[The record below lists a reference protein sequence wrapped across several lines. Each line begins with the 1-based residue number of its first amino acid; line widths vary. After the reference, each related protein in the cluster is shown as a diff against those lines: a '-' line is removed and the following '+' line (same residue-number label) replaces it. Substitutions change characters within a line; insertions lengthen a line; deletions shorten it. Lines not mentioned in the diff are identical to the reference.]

1 MVGLLL
7 RSTEKM
13 AKGKVVLLPIPSAG
27 HIMSMLELA
36 KLLHRYHFS
45 VTVLI
50 APVPGLPVDGCIAS
64 VAASGLDIDFCHLQ
78 PVDLPKDADGP
89 EDFISAYM
97 EEQKHQIKAALQ
109 DLLRSGDA
117 PLAALIVDLFA
128 TGAIDAAADLGVPCY
143 VYFASNAAFLAL
155 MLYLPTLEEKFPVE
169 FEEMEEEVRVPGV
182 CPIPPISMPSCFLR
196 KKSGRYTCFVH
207 HGRRY
212 SELKGIVINTF
223 TDLEPATLRALE
235 EGLCAPGR
243 RTPPVYPVGPLIA
256 REEGE
261 KSRQHECVVWLDK
274 QPARSVVFL
283 CFGSKGC
290 FSAAQV
296 AEIAAGLE
304 GSGCRFLWALRV
316 ASEEEVFGIRKPA
329 DAKPE
334 QVLPEGF
341 LERTKARGMVW
352 PSWAPQAEILAHRAV
367 GGFVTHCGW
376 NSCLESLQCG
386 VPLLGWPLY
395 AEQHSNAVVMAEEM
409 GVALQLKAER
419 AKGNFV
425 KAEELEKGVRALM
438 GESEEGRR
446 VRTKAEEMM
455 AAAKK
460 AREEG
465 GSSFVNMEALVQELL
480 AK

>member
-1 MVGLLL
+1 
-7 RSTEKM
+7 M
-13 AKGKVVLLPIPSAG
+13 AQARKNKTSDKKSSICLSGTLCENMAQARVVLLPIPAVG
-27 HIMSMLELA
+27 HIMSMLEMA

-45 VTVLI
+45 VTVLMV
-50 APVPGLPVDGCIAS
+50 PVPTTFPVGDYIATI
-64 VAASGLDIDFCHLQ
+64 AASGLDIDFRHIQ
-78 PVDLPKDADGP
+78 PVDPPKDADGP
-89 EDFISAYM
+89 EHFISAYM
-97 EEQKHQIKAALQ
+97 EKQNHHIKSALH
-109 DLLRSGDA
+109 DLLRSGDS

-128 TGAIDAAADLGVPCY
+128 TGAIDVAAELGVPCY

-182 CPIPPISMPSCFLR
+182 CPIPPISMPSPFMR

-212 SELKGIVINTF
+212 SELKGIVVNTF
-223 TDLEPATLRALE
+223 TDLEPATLRALD

-243 RTPPVYPVGPLIA
+243 RTPPMYPVGPLIA

-261 KSRQHECVVWLDK
+261 KSRQQECVAWLDG

-290 FSAAQV
+290 FNAAQV
-296 AEIAAGLE
+296 GEIAAGLE
-304 GSGCRFLWALRV
+304 CSGCRFLWALRV
-316 ASEEEVFGIRKPA
+316 ASEEVLGMRKPA
-329 DAKPE
+329 DAKLE
-334 QVLPEGF
+334 EVLPEGF

-352 PSWAPQAEILAHRAV
+352 PSWAPQAEILAHRSV

-395 AEQHSNAVVMAEEM
+395 AEQHSNAVVMEEEM
-409 GVALQLKAER
+409 GVALQLKVER
-419 AKGNFV
+419 ANDNFV
-425 KAEELEKGVRALM
+425 KAEELERGVRTLM
-438 GESEEGRR
+438 GKSKEG
-446 VRTKAEEMM
+446 E
-455 AAAKK
+455 
-460 AREEG
+460 
-465 GSSFVNMEALVQELL
+465 
-480 AK
+480 

>member
-1 MVGLLL
+1 
-7 RSTEKM
+7 M
-13 AKGKVVLLPIPSAG
+13 AQARVAILPIPSAG
-27 HIMSMLELA
+27 HIKSTLEMA

-45 VTVLI
+45 VTVLVV
-50 APVPGLPVDGCIAS
+50 PVPNYPVGGYIATI
-64 VAASGLDIDFCHLQ
+64 AASGLDIDFCHIQ
-78 PVDLPKDADGP
+78 PVDPPKGANGL
-89 EDFISAYM
+89 EDFITAYM
-97 EEQKHQIKAALQ
+97 EKQNHHIKSALH
-109 DLLRSGDA
+109 DLLRSDDA

-128 TGAIDAAADLGVPCY
+128 TGAIDVAAELGVPCY
-143 VYFASNAAFLAL
+143 VYFATNAAFLAL
-155 MLYLPTLEEKFPVE
+155 MLYLPTLEEKFPEE

-182 CPIPPISMPSCFLR
+182 CPIPPISMPSPFMR

-212 SELKGIVINTF
+212 SELKGILVNTF

-261 KSRQHECVVWLDK
+261 KSRHHECVAWLDG

-283 CFGSKGC
+283 CFGSRGC

-296 AEIAAGLE
+296 GEIAAGLE
-304 GSGCRFLWALRV
+304 RSGCRFLWALRV
-316 ASEEEVFGIRKPA
+316 ASEEAVLGMRKPA
-329 DAKPE
+329 DAKLE
-334 QVLPEGF
+334 EVLPEGF

-352 PSWAPQAEILAHRAV
+352 PSWVPQAEILAHRAA
-367 GGFVTHCGW
+367 GEFVTHCGW

-409 GVALQLKAER
+409 GVALQLKVER
-419 AKGNFV
+419 ANDNFV
-425 KAEELEKGVRALM
+425 KAEELERGVRALM

-446 VRTKAEEMM
+446 VRAKAEEMM

-460 AREEG
+460 AWEQG
-465 GSSFVNMEALVQELL
+465 GSSSVNMEALVKELL

>member
-1 MVGLLL
+1 
-7 RSTEKM
+7 M
-13 AKGKVVLLPIPSAG
+13 AKGKVVLLPIPGAG
-27 HIMSMLELA
+27 HIMSMFEFA
-36 KLLHRYHFS
+36 KLLHRYHVP

-50 APVPGLPVDGCIAS
+50 TPIPDLPVEDCIATV
-64 VAASGLDIDFCHLQ
+64 VASSLDIDFCHLQ
-78 PVDLPKDADGP
+78 PVDLPKDFDGP
-89 EDFISAYM
+89 EDFLFAYM
-97 EEQKHQIKAALQ
+97 DEQKQQIKSVLH

-128 TGAIDAAADLGVPCY
+128 TGAIDVAAELGVPCY
-143 VYFASNAAFLAL
+143 VYSASNAAFLAL

-182 CPIPPISMPSCFLR
+182 CPIPPISMPSPFMR
-196 KKSGRYTCFVH
+196 KKSRRYTCFIR

-223 TDLEPATLRALE
+223 TDLEPVTLRALE

-256 REEGE
+256 SEDGE
-261 KSRQHECVVWLDK
+261 KNRQHECVVWLDG
-274 QPARSVVFL
+274 QPARSVAFL
-283 CFGSKGC
+283 CFGSGGC
-290 FSAAQV
+290 FNAAQV
-296 AEIAAGLE
+296 GEIAAGLE
-304 GSGCRFLWALRV
+304 RSGCRFLWVLRV
-316 ASEEEVFGIRKPA
+316 ASEEEVYGRRKPA
-329 DAKPE
+329 DAKLE
-334 QVLPEGF
+334 GVLPEGF

-352 PSWAPQAEILAHRAV
+352 PSWAPQVEILAHRAV

-409 GVALQLKAER
+409 GVALQLKVER
-419 AKGNFV
+419 ANDNFV
-425 KAEELEKGVRALM
+425 TAEELERGMRTLM

-446 VRTKAEEMM
+446 VRAKAEEMM
-455 AAAKK
+455 AAGKK
-460 AREEG
+460 ASEKGE
-465 GSSFVNMEALVQELL
+465 SSFVNLEALVQELL

>member
-1 MVGLLL
+1 
-7 RSTEKM
+7 M
-13 AKGKVVLLPIPSAG
+13 AKGRVVLLPIPAVG
-27 HIMSMLELA
+27 HIMSMLEMA

-50 APVPGLPVDGCIAS
+50 APVPAIPVDHFIAT
-64 VAASGLDIDFCHLQ
+64 VADSDLDIDFCHLQ
-78 PVDLPKDADGP
+78 PVDLPKDFDGP

-97 EEQKHQIKAALQ
+97 EDQKQQIKSVLH

-128 TGAIDAAADLGVPCY
+128 TGAIDVAAELGVPCY
-143 VYFASNAAFLAL
+143 VYFPSNAAFLSL
-155 MLYLPTLEEKFPVE
+155 ILYLPTLEEKFPVE

-182 CPIPPISMPSCFLR
+182 CPIPPISMPSPFMR
-196 KKSGRYTCFVH
+196 KKSGRYTCFLH

-212 SELKGIVINTF
+212 SEFKGIVINTF

-256 REEGE
+256 RDDGE
-261 KSRQHECVVWLDK
+261 KYRQHECVAWLDG

-283 CFGSKGC
+283 CFGSGGC
-290 FSAAQV
+290 FTAEQV
-296 AEIAAGLE
+296 GEIAAGLE
-304 GSGCRFLWALRV
+304 RSGCRFLWVLRV
-316 ASEEEVFGIRKPA
+316 ASEEVVLGMRKPA
-329 DAKPE
+329 EPKLE
-334 QVLPEGF
+334 EVLTEGF

-352 PSWAPQAEILAHRAV
+352 PSWVPQAEILAHRAA

-409 GVALQLKAER
+409 GVALQLKVER
-419 AKGNFV
+419 AKSNFV
-425 KAEELEKGVRALM
+425 KAEELEKGVRTLM

-446 VRTKAEEMM
+446 VRAKAEEMM

-460 AREEG
+460 AWEQG
-465 GSSFVNMEALVQELL
+465 GSSLVNMEALVQELL

>member
-1 MVGLLL
+1 M
-7 RSTEKM
+7 T
-13 AKGKVVLLPIPSAG
+13 KGRVVLLPIPTAG

-45 VTVLI
+45 VTILV
-50 APVPGLPVDGCIAS
+50 APVPALPVDDCIAT

-78 PVDLPKDADGP
+78 PVDLPNDFDGP

-97 EEQKHQIKAALQ
+97 EEQKHLIKSVVHY
-109 DLLRSGDA
+109 LLRSGDA
-117 PLAALIVDLFA
+117 PLSALIVNFFA
-128 TGAIDAAADLGVPCY
+128 TGAIDVAADLDVPCY

-155 MLYLPTLEEKFPVE
+155 MLYLPTLEEKFNQE

-182 CPIPPISMPSCFLR
+182 CPIPPISMPSPFLR

-223 TDLEPATLRALE
+223 VDLEPATLRALE
-235 EGLCAPGR
+235 DGLCAPGR

-256 REEGE
+256 REDGE
-261 KSRQHECVVWLDK
+261 KNRQHECVVWLDG

-283 CFGSKGC
+283 CFGSRGC
-290 FSAAQV
+290 FNAVQV
-296 AEIAAGLE
+296 GEIAAGLE
-304 GSGCRFLWALRV
+304 RSGSRFLWALRV
-316 ASEEEVFGIRKPA
+316 ESDEAFGIPNRE
-329 DAKPE
+329 DARLE
-334 QVLPEGF
+334 EVLPEGF

-352 PSWAPQAEILAHRAV
+352 PSWAPQAGILAHRAV

-386 VPLLGWPLY
+386 VPLLGWPLH

-409 GVALQLKAER
+409 GVALQLKVER
-419 AKGNFV
+419 ANDNFV
-425 KAEELEKGVRALM
+425 KAEELERGVRTLM

-446 VRTKAEEMM
+446 VRAKAEETM

-465 GSSFVNMEALVQELL
+465 GSSLVNMQALVEELL
-480 AK
+480 LSSVQFSSVK

>member
-1 MVGLLL
+1 
-7 RSTEKM
+7 M
-13 AKGKVVLLPIPSAG
+13 AQARVALLPIPSAG
-27 HIMSMLELA
+27 HINSTLEMA

-45 VTVLI
+45 VTVLVVPI
-50 APVPGLPVDGCIAS
+50 PNYPVGDYITTI
-64 VAASGLDIDFCHLQ
+64 AASGLDIDFRHIQ
-78 PVDLPKDADGP
+78 PVDPPKDADGP
-89 EDFISAYM
+89 EDFITAYI
-97 EEQKHQIKAALQ
+97 EKQNHHIKDALH

-128 TGAIDAAADLGVPCY
+128 TGAIDVAAELGVPCY
-143 VYFASNAAFLAL
+143 VYFASNAACLAL

-182 CPIPPISMPSCFLR
+182 CPIPPISMPSPFMR

-212 SELKGIVINTF
+212 SELKGIVVNTF

-261 KSRQHECVVWLDK
+261 KSRQHECVVWLDG

-290 FSAAQV
+290 FNAAQV
-296 AEIAAGLE
+296 GEIAAGLE
-304 GSGCRFLWALRV
+304 HSGCRFLWALRV
-316 ASEEEVFGIRKPA
+316 ASEEVLGMRKPA
-329 DAKPE
+329 DAKLE
-334 QVLPEGF
+334 EVLPEGF

-352 PSWAPQAEILAHRAV
+352 PSWAPQVEILAHRAV

-395 AEQHSNAVVMAEEM
+395 AEQHSNAVVMEEEM
-409 GVALQLKAER
+409 GVALQLKVER
-419 AKGNFV
+419 ANGNFV
-425 KAEELEKGVRALM
+425 KAEELERGVRALM

-446 VRTKAEEMM
+446 VRAKAEVVM

-460 AREEG
+460 AWEDG
-465 GSSFVNMEALVQELL
+465 GSSFVNMEALVQALL

>member
-1 MVGLLL
+1 
-7 RSTEKM
+7 M
-13 AKGKVVLLPIPSAG
+13 AQARVAILPIPSAG
-27 HIMSMLELA
+27 HIKSTLEMA

-45 VTVLI
+45 VTVLVVPLPNYPVGDYI
-50 APVPGLPVDGCIAS
+50 ATIA
-64 VAASGLDIDFCHLQ
+64 ATGLDINFWHIQ
-78 PVDLPKDADGP
+78 PVDPPKGADGP
-89 EDFISAYM
+89 EDFITAYM
-97 EEQKHQIKAALQ
+97 EKQNHHIKSALH
-109 DLLRSGDA
+109 DLLRSDDA

-128 TGAIDAAADLGVPCY
+128 TGAIDVAAELGVPCY
-143 VYFASNAAFLAL
+143 VHFASNAAFLAL
-155 MLYLPTLEEKFPVE
+155 MLYLPTLEEKFPEE

-182 CPIPPISMPSCFLR
+182 CPIPPISMPSPFMR

-212 SELKGIVINTF
+212 SELKGIVVNTF

-256 REEGE
+256 REDSE
-261 KSRQHECVVWLDK
+261 KNRQHECVVWLDG
-274 QPARSVVFL
+274 QPARSVAFL
-283 CFGSKGC
+283 CFGSGGC
-290 FSAAQV
+290 FNAAQV
-296 AEIAAGLE
+296 GEIAAGLE
-304 GSGCRFLWALRV
+304 RSGCRFLWALRV
-316 ASEEEVFGIRKPA
+316 ASEEEVYGRRKPA
-329 DAKPE
+329 DAKLE
-334 QVLPEGF
+334 EVLPEGF

-352 PSWAPQAEILAHRAV
+352 PSWAPQVEILAHRSV

-395 AEQHSNAVVMAEEM
+395 AEQHSNAVVMEEEM
-409 GVALQLKAER
+409 GVALQLKVER
-419 AKGNFV
+419 ANGNFV
-425 KAEELEKGVRALM
+425 KAEELERGVRALM

-446 VRTKAEEMM
+446 VRAKAEEMM

-460 AREEG
+460 AWEDG
-465 GSSFVNMEALVQELL
+465 GSSFVNMEALVHALL